1 MDKPADTQFPILDA
15 LANRWSPRAFA
26 DTPVE
31 PEKLGSLFDAARW
44 AASAFNE
51 QPWRFIVATKDQP
64 EAPGSAYEKLLGC
77 LVEAN
82 QAWAKAAPV
91 LLLTVGRT
99 TFTKND
105 KDNRVWPHDIGLA
118 MGNLC
123 AQATALG
130 LVVHQMAGIDL
141 DKSRGTYHIPAPFE
155 PFTAAAIGYPGDPA
169 TLTEDWMKDAEQ
181 APRSRNAFA
190 DFVFSDWETPS
201 SIVST

>member
-15 LANRWSPRAFA
+15 LANRWSPRSFA

-31 PEKLGSLFDAARW
+31 PDKLGSLFDAARW

-51 QPWRFIVATKDQP
+51 QPWRFLVATKQDP
-64 EAPGSAYEKLLGC
+64 DAYAKLLGC

-99 TFTKND
+99 AFTKND
-105 KDNRVWPHDIGLA
+105 KPNRVWAHDIGLA

-130 LVVHQMAGIDL
+130 LVVHQMAGIDI
-141 DKSRGTYHIPAPFE
+141 DHAKAAYDIPEPFE
-155 PFTAAAIGYPGDPA
+155 PFTAAALGYAGDPA
-169 TLTEDWMKDAEQ
+169 SLTEDWMKQAEQ
-181 APRSRNAFA
+181 APRSRNAFD
-190 DFVFSDWETPS
+190 DFVFSDWGKPS
-201 SIVST
+201 PIFDG